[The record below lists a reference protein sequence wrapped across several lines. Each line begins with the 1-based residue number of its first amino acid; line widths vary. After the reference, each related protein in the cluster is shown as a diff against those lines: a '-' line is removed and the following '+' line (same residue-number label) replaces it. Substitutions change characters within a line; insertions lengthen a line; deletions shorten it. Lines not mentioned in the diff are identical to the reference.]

1 MNKYEVIVI
10 GAGNAGCEAALAPA
24 RLGLKTLLIT
34 QNIDSI
40 ANMPCNPAI
49 GGIAKGQIVREIDAL
64 GGEMGWITDMAGI
77 QFKMLNKSRGPAVW
91 SPRAQCDKKLYSTF
105 MQNSVISQPNLD
117 LLQATA
123 TGLIIKN
130 NKVEGVVTNLD
141 EKIEAKTVII
151 TTGTFLNGKIFVG
164 KTVFGGGRFS
174 ETASTDLSQSLKK
187 DCGLEISRFTTCTPP
202 RVNGSSVDYSKMT
215 EQPGDNPPIPFSHFT
230 DTKTWQKTKKQVP
243 CYLVYSNE
251 TTHKIIKDNIKESSL
266 YNGLADAHGPRYCPS
281 IEDKIV
287 RFPDRTRHQ
296 LFLEPESL
304 STKEVYINGLFTG
317 LGEQVQKELLR
328 SIEGLQN
335 VKIIRYGYAIEY
347 DYVPPTQIK
356 HTLET
361 KNIENL
367 YLAGQIN
374 GTTGYEEAA
383 AQGIVAGINAA
394 LKVLN
399 RDPLILHRQEAYIG
413 ILIDDLVTKGVDEPY
428 RMFTSRA
435 EHRLS
440 IRTDNADLRL
450 MELGHHIG
458 LISDAMYKKF
468 DLYRQTLVDI
478 YENKKDLTLPTDDE
492 LAPWSMEKVNE
503 ELEITHKYEGYIQIQ
518 EQSTKKLAKYE
529 NKQIPAD
536 LDLSSIS
543 TLSRETKEK
552 LLKVKPLTLGQANRI
567 PGIKPSDII
576 FLNIAIEKLARA
588 KKEAENIKNETK

>member
-1 MNKYEVIVI
+1 MNKYDVIVI
-10 GAGNAGCEAALAPA
+10 GGGNAGCEAALAPA
-24 RLGLKTLLIT
+24 RIGLKTLLVT
-34 QNIDSI
+34 QSVDLI

-77 QFKMLNKSRGPAVW
+77 QFKILNKSRGPAVW

-105 MQNSVISQPNLD
+105 MQNSIISQQNLD
-117 LLQATA
+117 LLQGTA
-123 TGLIIKN
+123 TQLIIN
-130 NKVEGVVTNLD
+130 NGKVTGIKTNLN
-141 EKIEAKTVII
+141 ETIEAQAVII

-164 KTVFGGGRFS
+164 QTVFDGGRFS
-174 ETASTDLSQSLKK
+174 EVSSTHLAQSLKE

-202 RVNGSSVDYSKMT
+202 RVNGNTVDYSKMT
-215 EQPGDNPPIPFSHFT
+215 PQPGDNPPVPFSHFT
-230 DTKTWQKTKKQVP
+230 NTKVWQQTKKQVP
-243 CYLVYSNE
+243 CFLVYSNE
-251 TTHKIIKDNIKESSL
+251 TTHKIIRDNIKESSL

-287 RFPDRTRHQ
+287 RFPERTRHQ

-317 LGEQVQKELLR
+317 LGEKVQDQLLH
-328 SIEGLQN
+328 SIEGLEN

-383 AQGIVAGINAA
+383 GQGIIAGINAA
-394 LKVLN
+394 LKILQKH
-399 RDPLILHRQEAYIG
+399 PLILNRQEAYIG

-440 IRTDNADLRL
+440 IRSDNADLRL
-450 MELGHHIG
+450 MELGHQIG

-468 DLYRQTLVDI
+468 TLYRQTLVDL
-478 YENKKDLTLPTDDE
+478 YDKTGAELPADE
-492 LAPWSMEKVNE
+492 DLAPWSMDKVNE
-503 ELEITHKYEGYIQIQ
+503 ELEITKKYEGYIQIQ
-518 EQSTKKLAKYE
+518 EQATKKIAKYE
-529 NKQIPAD
+529 NKQIPKD
-536 LDLSSIS
+536 FDYDSVS
-543 TLSRETKEK
+543 TLSAETKEK
-552 LLKVKPLTLGQANRI
+552 FKKVLPLTLGQANRI
-567 PGIKPSDII
+567 PGIKPSDIL
-576 FLNIAIEKLARA
+576 FLNIAIEKTKQQ
-588 KKEAENIKNETK
+588 KKTED

>member
-1 MNKYEVIVI
+1 MKKYDVVVV
-10 GAGNAGCEAALAPA
+10 GGGNAGCEAALAPA
-24 RLGLKTLLIT
+24 RIGLKTLLIT
-34 QNIDSI
+34 QNIDLI

-91 SPRAQCDKKLYSTF
+91 SPRAQCDKKLYSAF
-105 MQNSVISQPNLD
+105 MQNSIISQKNLE
-117 LLQATA
+117 LLQATVKK
-123 TGLIIKN
+123 LIVTN
-130 NKVEGVVTNLD
+130 NKVTGVITNLD
-141 EKIEAKTVII
+141 ETIQAQTVIV

-164 KTVFGGGRFS
+164 KTVFDGGRFS
-174 ETASTDLSQSLKK
+174 EKASIDLSKSLKD

-202 RVNGSSVDYSKMT
+202 RINGNTVDYSKMT
-215 EQPGDNPPIPFSHFT
+215 PQPGDNPPIPFSHFT
-230 DTKTWQKTKKQVP
+230 DIKLWQQTKKQVP
-243 CYLVYSNE
+243 CFLVYSNQ
-251 TTHKIIKDNIKESSL
+251 TTHQIIKDNIKESSL

-317 LGEQVQKELLR
+317 LGEQVQEKLLH
-328 SIEGLQN
+328 SIEGLENTQ
-335 VKIIRYGYAIEY
+335 IIRYGYAIEY
-347 DYVPPTQIK
+347 DYVPPIQTK

-383 AQGIVAGINAA
+383 GQGIIAGINAA
-394 LKVLN
+394 LKVLQKH
-399 RDPLILHRQEAYIG
+399 PLILNRQEGYIG

-440 IRTDNADLRL
+440 IRNDNADLRL
-450 MELGHHIG
+450 MELGHQIG

-468 DLYRQTLVDI
+468 DKYRQTLVDL
-478 YENKKDLTLPTDDE
+478 YEEKNIEMPTDDE
-492 LAPWSMEKVNE
+492 LAPWTQDKIKE
-503 ELEITHKYEGYIQIQ
+503 ELEITKKYEGYIHIQ
-518 EQSTKKLAKYE
+518 EQSAKKIAKYE
-529 NKQIPAD
+529 NKQIPES
-536 LDLSSIS
+536 LDYNSIS
-543 TLSRETKEK
+543 TLSAETKEK
-552 LLKVKPLTLGQANRI
+552 LIKVKPLTLGQANRI
-567 PGIKPSDII
+567 PGIKPSDIV
-576 FLNIAIEKLARA
+576 FLNIAIEKA
-588 KKEAENIKNETK
+588 KKS

>member
-1 MNKYEVIVI
+1 MKKYDVVVV
-10 GAGNAGCEAALAPA
+10 GGGNAGCEAALAPA
-24 RLGLKTLLIT
+24 RIGLKTLLIT
-34 QNIDSI
+34 QNIDLI

-91 SPRAQCDKKLYSTF
+91 SPRAQCDKKLYSAF
-105 MQNSVISQPNLD
+105 MQNSIISQKNLE
-117 LLQATA
+117 LLQATVKKL
-123 TGLIIKN
+123 TVKN
-130 NKVEGVVTNLD
+130 NKVTGVVTNLD
-141 EKIEAKTVII
+141 ETIQAQTVIV
-151 TTGTFLNGKIFVG
+151 TAGTFLNGKIFVG
-164 KTVFGGGRFS
+164 QTVFDGGRFS
-174 ETASTDLSQSLKK
+174 ETASIDLSKSLKD
-187 DCGLEISRFTTCTPP
+187 DCGLEISRFATCTPP
-202 RVNGSSVDYSKMT
+202 RINGNTVDYSKMT
-215 EQPGDNPPIPFSHFT
+215 PQPGDNPPIPFSHFT
-230 DTKTWQKTKKQVP
+230 DIKLWQQTKKQVP
-243 CYLVYSNE
+243 CYLVYSNQ

-317 LGEQVQKELLR
+317 LGEAVQEKLLH
-328 SIEGLQN
+328 SIEGLENAQ
-335 VKIIRYGYAIEY
+335 IIRYGYAIEY
-347 DYVPPTQIK
+347 DYVPPIQIK

-361 KNIENL
+361 KNVENL

-383 AQGIVAGINAA
+383 GQGIIAGINAA
-394 LKVLN
+394 LKVLQKHS
-399 RDPLILHRQEAYIG
+399 LILNRQEGYIG

-450 MELGHHIG
+450 MELGHQIG

-468 DLYRQTLVDI
+468 ELYRQTLVDL
-478 YENKKDLTLPTDDE
+478 YENKNIEMPNDEE
-492 LAPWSMEKVNE
+492 LAPWTQDKIKE
-503 ELEITHKYEGYIQIQ
+503 ELEVTKKYEGYIHIQ
-518 EQSTKKLAKYE
+518 EQSAKKIAKYE
-529 NKQIPAD
+529 NKQIPES
-536 LDLSSIS
+536 LDYNSIS
-543 TLSRETKEK
+543 TLSAETKEK
-552 LLKVKPLTLGQANRI
+552 LIKVKPLTLGQANRI
-567 PGIKPSDII
+567 PGIKPSDIV
-576 FLNIAIEKLARA
+576 FLNIAIEKA
-588 KKEAENIKNETK
+588 KKSQNKLDD

>member
-1 MNKYEVIVI
+1 MYDVIVV

-24 RLGLKTLLIT
+24 RMGLKTLLIT

-105 MQNSVISQPNLD
+105 MQNSIISQKNLD
-117 LLQATA
+117 LLQATV
-123 TGLIIKN
+123 TGLIVEN
-130 NKVEGVVTNLD
+130 NKIKGVRTNLE
-141 EKIEAKTVII
+141 EKIECSAVII

-164 KTVFGGGRFS
+164 KTVFNGGRFS
-174 ETASTDLSQSLKK
+174 EKASINLSESLIK

-202 RVNGSSVDYSKMT
+202 RVNGSTVDYSKMIP
-215 EQPGDNPPIPFSHFT
+215 QPGDNPPVPFSHFT
-230 DTKTWQKTKKQVP
+230 DAKTWQQTKKQVP

-251 TTHKIIKDNIKESSL
+251 TTHKIIRDNIETSSL
-266 YNGLADAHGPRYCPS
+266 RNGMADAHGPRYCPS

-317 LGEQVQKELLR
+317 LGEQVQKDLLH
-328 SIEGLQN
+328 SIEGLEN

-383 AQGIVAGINAA
+383 GQGIVAGINAA
-394 LKVLN
+394 LKILQKE
-399 RDPLILHRQEAYIG
+399 PLILNRGEAYIG
-413 ILIDDLVTKGVDEPY
+413 ILIDDLVTKGTDEPY

-435 EHRLS
+435 ENRLS

-450 MELGHHIG
+450 MELGYSIG
-458 LISDAMYKKF
+458 LISEAMYRKF

-478 YENKKDLTLPTDDE
+478 YEKKKDIKLPTDEE

-503 ELEITHKYEGYIQIQ
+503 EMDITLKYEGYIKIY
-518 EQSTKKLAKYE
+518 ERNAKKIEKYE
-529 NKQIPAD
+529 NKKIPED
-536 LDLSSIS
+536 LDYNSIS
-543 TLSRETKEK
+543 TLSAETKEK

-576 FLNIAIEKLARA
+576 FLNIAIEKLRNA
-588 KKEAENIKNETK
+588 NETQ

>member
-1 MNKYEVIVI
+1 MYDIIVV

-24 RLGLKTLLIT
+24 RMGLKTLLVT

-91 SPRAQCDKKLYSTF
+91 SPRAQCDKKLYSAF
-105 MQNSVISQPNLD
+105 MQNSIISQKNLD
-117 LLQATA
+117 LMQATV
-123 TGLIIKN
+123 TGLIIEN
-130 NKVEGVVTNLD
+130 NKIKGIKTNLD
-141 EKIEAKTVII
+141 EKIECSAVII

-164 KTVFGGGRFS
+164 KTAFNGGRFS
-174 ETASTDLSQSLKK
+174 EVSSTNLSESLKN
-187 DCGLEISRFTTCTPP
+187 DCGLQISRFTTCTPP
-202 RVNGSSVDYSKMT
+202 RVNGNTVDYSKMIP
-215 EQPGDNPPIPFSHFT
+215 QPGDNPPIPFSHFT
-230 DTKTWQKTKKQVP
+230 NAKTWQQTKNQVP
-243 CYLVYSNE
+243 CFLVYSNE
-251 TTHKIIKDNIKESSL
+251 TTHKIIRDNIETSSL
-266 YNGLADAHGPRYCPS
+266 RNGMADAHGPRYCPS

-287 RFPDRTRHQ
+287 RFPERTRHQ

-317 LGEQVQKELLR
+317 LGEQVQKDLLH
-328 SIEGLQN
+328 SIEGLEN

-383 AQGIVAGINAA
+383 GQGLIAGINAG
-394 LKVLN
+394 LKILN
-399 RDPLILHRQEAYIG
+399 KEPLILNRGEAYIG
-413 ILIDDLVTKGVDEPY
+413 ILIDDLVTKGTDEPY

-435 EHRLS
+435 ENRLS

-450 MELGHHIG
+450 MELGYSIG
-458 LISDAMYKKF
+458 LISETMYKKF

-478 YENKKDLTLPTDDE
+478 YDKKKDITLPTDEE
-492 LAPWSMEKVNE
+492 LAPWSMEKINE
-503 ELEITHKYEGYIQIQ
+503 EMDITLKYEGYIKIY
-518 EQSTKKLAKYE
+518 ERNAKKIAKYE
-529 NKQIPAD
+529 NKKIPEN
-536 LDLSSIS
+536 LDYNSIS
-543 TLSRETKEK
+543 TLSSETKEK
-552 LLKVKPLTLGQANRI
+552 LLKVRPVTLGQANRI

-576 FLNIAIEKLARA
+576 FLNIAIEKLH
-588 KKEAENIKNETK
+588 KKD